1 MSSSSIT
8 MEQLGDEESDK
19 ESDEESDDESIA
31 CCTVDGASPT
41 AARRV
46 ADAFQPYFS
55 IPTEVV
61 TKESALDEA
70 LDIVETSVPISEI
83 LRKLNDSTD
92 TTTRRKPELL
102 LDNADR
108 LTSKL
113 QARNYRA
120 HCQLD
125 EESDKESDEESDDE
139 SEISDSDIS
148 DWE

>member
-8 MEQLGDEESDK
+8 MEQL
-19 ESDEESDDESIA
+19 SIA
-31 CCTVDGASPT
+31 CRTVDGASPT
-41 AARRV
+41 AERRV

-55 IPTEVV
+55 ISTEVV

-70 LDIVETSVPISEI
+70 LDVVETSVPISEI
-83 LRKLNDSTD
+83 LRKLNDSID
-92 TTTRRKPELL
+92 TTTRRKRELL

-125 EESDKESDEESDDE
+125 EESDMESDKESDDE

-148 DWE
+148 D